1 MSIPDYCRINFST
14 MLRAAQDGQL
24 ALMECT
30 DKATGKPVTVVCMVN
45 PAEDG
50 EDIEM
55 VPVAQMF
62 DVSPYDVL
70 EPPV

>member
-1 MSIPDYCRINFST
+1 MSLPEYTRINFQT

-24 ALMECT
+24 ALMECI
-30 DKATGKPVTVVCMVN
+30 DKRTGKPVSVVCMVN
-45 PAEDG
+45 QPEG

-55 VPVAQMF
+55 VPVATMF

-70 EPPV
+70 EPPQ